1 MPRTKKDAKIFN
13 IKLATPINDQLEQF
27 CEETGLNKTTA
38 TEKIMENSLR
48 SISVRICPIDAY
60 SSNYLYPRDFLLG
73 IMRYIYEQY

>member
-1 MPRTKKDAKIFN
+1 MPRTKKDAKILN

-27 CEETGLNKTTA
+27 CEETGLNK
-38 TEKIMENSLR
+38 N
-48 SISVRICPIDAY
+48 